1 MKKFFDTFFDYV
13 FSAGTLIVCFIV
25 AFTFLFN
32 SAIDHDNR
40 IKAMKAACYKSQMA
54 LVESDGGHACVA
66 LQNLVEIK

>member
-32 SAIDHDNR
+32 SAIDHD
-40 IKAMKAACYKSQMA
+40 KAMKAACYKSQMV